1 MICII
6 GNELQLISI
15 NNYDLGD
22 FVDRIYPIEL
32 EIKNTTD
39 KLDLLRILTYTIKL
53 IMADVGQTGVSG
65 EQSRSCLVLIK
76 I

>member
-39 KLDLLRILTYTIKL
+39 KLGLLRILTYTIKL

-65 EQSRSCLVLIK
+65 EQSRSSLVLIK

>member
-39 KLDLLRILTYTIKL
+39 KLGLLRILTYTIKL